1 MSVLWGSAG
10 GTPFNRQ
17 EIWETPGMSGAT
29 TTQGGGDVK
38 IEDVGP
44 SRKKLTITIP
54 AERVAEQMEMSI
66 ETIALEADI
75 PGFRKGRVPRQVV
88 EKRFGRMIKAE
99 TRNQLVSSA
108 YSDAVESNN
117 IKVLGEPEHAEGLED
132 LEIDASKPITFS
144 LEVEVAP
151 EFELPELD
159 GIEVKKPSAEVA
171 DDEVAAQVD
180 QLRQN
185 EGELEPRESAEGGD
199 FCIGKGSVR
208 DTETDKEYLTL
219 DGAVI
224 QIPKEGS
231 DGKGSILGVL
241 VDDFAKQVGSPKV
254 GDTVTIETIG
264 PESHENPE
272 VRGRKLTI
280 PFEINQIQRIVPASI
295 DDLVARYGL
304 NDEAQLR
311 ENVTL
316 QLNQR
321 AVIAQQS
328 AMREQIADFLVN
340 HVEMDLPEKLSQS
353 QAERNM
359 ERERMEMMY
368 RGIDPTLI
376 EQRMAE
382 IRARSRTQAMRE
394 LKLFFILARVA
405 EQLQVQV
412 TEDEVRGRIAQIAAE
427 RNMRPQELYEQLMQ
441 RNQISQLAQQVRE
454 HKAIDEVLSRAKVIE
469 ESGN

>member
-1 MSVLWGSAG
+1 
-10 GTPFNRQ
+10 
-17 EIWETPGMSGAT
+17 MSGAT

-54 AERVAEQMEMSI
+54 AERVAEQMEMSL
-66 ETIALEADI
+66 ETIALEAEI

-88 EKRFGRMIKAE
+88 EKRFGRMIKDE

-108 YSDAVESNN
+108 YSDAVESNK
-117 IKVLGEPEHAEGLED
+117 IKVLGEPDHAEGLED
-132 LEIDASKPITFS
+132 LEIDPGKAITFS

-159 GIEVKKPSAEVA
+159 GIEVKKPSAEVSE
-171 DDEVAAQVD
+171 DEVSKQVD

-185 EGELEPRESAEGGD
+185 EGELEPREVAEAGD

-208 DTETDKEYLTL
+208 DAENDKEYLTL

-224 QIPKEGS
+224 QIPKGS
-231 DGKGSILGVL
+231 DSKGSILGVM
-241 VDDFAKQVGSPKV
+241 VEDFAKQVGTPKA
-254 GDTVTIETIG
+254 GDTVTIETVG

-280 PFEINQIQRIVPASI
+280 PFTITQIQRIIPASI
-295 DDLVARYGL
+295 EDLVARYGL

-321 AVIAQQS
+321 AVIAQQA
-328 AMREQIADFLVN
+328 AMREQIAEYLVQ
-340 HVEMDLPEKLSQS
+340 HTDMQLPEKLSEA
-353 QAERNM
+353 QAARNM

-368 RGIDPTLI
+368 RGIDPTMI

-382 IRARSRTQAMRE
+382 IRTRSTEQAMRE

-405 EQLQVQV
+405 EKLEIQV
-412 TEDEVRGRIAQIAAE
+412 TEDEVRGRITQIAAE

-441 RNQISQLAQQVRE
+441 RNQVPQLAQQVRE
-454 HKAIDEVLSRAKVIE
+454 HKAVDEVLSRAKVVE
-469 ESGN
+469 ESGS